1 MAHKALYEDVMKTFT
16 QWIVEGRSFEFRQY
30 IRESQELEELS
41 YLNLIIK
48 SNPFLNVPKD
58 YELVRVT
65 KDEALKLSDKIIFVK
80 YFNEEFDDVFWYC
93 STSGDDGRNY
103 YIPDNFILDGYSR
116 STREQC
122 IRNGVDW
129 ICVN

>member
-1 MAHKALYEDVMKTFT
+1 M
-16 QWIVEGRSFEFRQY
+16 RSFRQY

-93 STSGDDGRNY
+93 STSGVDGRNY

>member
-1 MAHKALYEDVMKTFT
+1 MKTF
-16 QWIVEGRSFEFRQY
+16 REFL
-30 IRESQELEELS
+30 IESQELKDLTHLQICHLTLE
-41 YLNLIIK
+41 K
-48 SNPFLNVPKD
+48 NPSIQVSGN
-58 YELVRVT
+58 YELKRVT
-65 KDEALKLSDKIIFVK
+65 KEEALRLTDKVIFVK

-93 STSGDDGRNY
+93 SSPGENGRNY
-103 YIPDNFILDGYSR
+103 YIPDNFVLDGYTR